1 MNGKQKLARAKS
13 FVAQNDL
20 ELQHATM
27 LLGGAPA
34 LLRLQRLRSKLQ
46 KDTTFFV
53 SHRHAL
59 QWLRGL
65 LSLENSYEDND
76 DFFMAISPN
85 DPIIW
90 SICELT
96 EAMDKLLYDI
106 GSQYCGSAPVL
117 NVAAA

>member
-13 FVAQNDL
+13 FFAQNDL

-27 LLGGAPA
+27 LIGGAPA

-46 KDTTFFV
+46 KDTNFFV

-65 LSLENSYEDND
+65 LSLENFYDDSD

-90 SICELT
+90 TLCKLT
-96 EAMDKLLYDI
+96 EAIDKLLYDL
-106 GSQYCGSAPVL
+106 GSANAGSASAL
-117 NVAAA
+117 SAAA

>member
-76 DFFMAISPN
+76 EFFMAISPN

-90 SICELT
+90 MFCELT
-96 EAMDKLLYDI
+96 EAIDKLLYDL
-106 GSQYCGSAPVL
+106 GSPNSGSASAL
-117 NVAAA
+117 SAAA